1 MGSHPLLVSTMA
13 RSHTASDIP
22 EVPPSEVLAEVDAAW
37 ERAAR
42 CSSDGLRLDISVG
55 RISGRVRGRLCLE
68 DEILERLTP
77 SQVLAVAC
85 GDPVVLPR
93 GRR

>member
-1 MGSHPLLVSTMA
+1 MRAHPSLVDTMA
-13 RSHTASDIP
+13 HSHIASDIP
-22 EVPPSEVLAEVDAAW
+22 EVPPAEVLAEVDAAW

-42 CSSDGLRLDISVG
+42 LSADGLRLHITVG
-55 RISGRVRGRLCLE
+55 RISGRVRGRLRIE
-68 DEILERLTP
+68 DKILERLTP

-85 GDPVVLPR
+85 GDPLVLSR

>member
-1 MGSHPLLVSTMA
+1 MRAHPSLVDTMA
-13 RSHTASDIP
+13 HSHIASDIP
-22 EVPPSEVLAEVDAAW
+22 EVPPAEVLAEVDAAW

-42 CSSDGLRLDISVG
+42 LAADGLRLDVSVG

-68 DEILERLTP
+68 DEVVERLTP
-77 SQVLAVAC
+77 SQLLAVAC
-85 GDPVVLPR
+85 GDPLVRPR